1 MAAFSEEDV
10 GNIVLLEHV
19 NVQIPDQALATL
31 FYVVGLGLTRDPYLN
46 VGLNN
51 MWVNAGDQQFH
62 LPTRAPQIID
72 GYIGLVVPDLG
83 ALEKRLVT
91 VKDAL
96 KDTRFAWHKD
106 DETIVATCPWGNQF
120 RCYEAGDGFGDMGL
134 GIPYVEFSVA
144 RGAARAIVNFYE
156 QLFGANG
163 ILENDNGGPLGR
175 IKLGRHQFLAFRET
189 DRPIRPY
196 DGHHIAVYV
205 SNFSRPYGLLN
216 DRGLISEDVRNHQ
229 FRFKDIVD
237 LESGAAVFALEHEV
251 RSLHHPM
258 FGRFFVNRNPAQIQ
272 RDYRRGRD
280 AQIPYQE

>member
-1 MAAFSEEDV
+1 MAAYSEEDV

-72 GYIGLVVPDLG
+72 GHIGLVVPDLA
-83 ALEKRLVT
+83 ALEKRLSIVQ
-91 VKDAL
+91 DAL
-96 KDTRFAWHKD
+96 KETRFAWHKD
-106 DETIVATCPWGNQF
+106 KDTIFATCPWGNAF

-134 GIPYVEFSVA
+134 GIPYVEFSVV
-144 RGAARAIVNFYE
+144 RGTAGAIVNFYE
-156 QLFGANG
+156 NVFRANG
-163 ILENDNGGPLGR
+163 ILEKHDGMQVGR
-175 IKLGRHQFLAFRET
+175 VKLGRHQFLNFRET
-189 DRPIRPY
+189 DKPVMPY

-237 LESGAAVFALEHEV
+237 LDTGATVFALEHEV

-258 FGRFFVNRNPAQIQ
+258 FGRFFVNRNPSQVQ
-272 RDYRRGRD
+272 RGYRRGRD